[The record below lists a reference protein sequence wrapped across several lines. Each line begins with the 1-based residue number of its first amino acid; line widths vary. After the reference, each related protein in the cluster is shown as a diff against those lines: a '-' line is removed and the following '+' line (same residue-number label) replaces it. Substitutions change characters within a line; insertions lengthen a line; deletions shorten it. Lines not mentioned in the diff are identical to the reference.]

1 MTTEEKAEMLKS
13 TISHLYSK
21 EGRSISYISRLLE
34 INRRTISL
42 KIKEWGIPEP
52 EPMKHVKP
60 STQKF
65 INKNRNLIK
74 SRLDNDIPMTEI
86 AEELGI
92 QRWTL
97 QRTYINND
105 EILKKAH
112 DDYIRRMHDG
122 HDERVEEAIEKSSR
136 GYYSGDLD
144 GEQWRLILGYDGYE
158 VSNKGRV
165 RHYAERYK
173 TYILLKPNINQLT
186 GRVYMNITA
195 DKKRNNFILAR
206 LVAHAFVKGY
216 SEERNTVNHKDGDI
230 KNNCSDNLEWV
241 SQSENNKHAYDK
253 LNRNTVRGKRY
264 KFDRILYKDKYE
276 FKTVAAFARF
286 IGMSETQT
294 RRYLDEPEKHDIK
307 LIIDK

>member
-1 MTTEEKAEMLKS
+1 MTTEEKADMLKS

-52 EPMKHVKP
+52 EPMKHIKP
-60 STQKF
+60 SIQKF

-92 QRWTL
+92 SRLTL

-136 GYYSGDLD
+136 DYYTGDLD

-165 RHYAERYK
+165 RHYTERYK
-173 TYILLKPNINQLT
+173 VYILLKPNINQLT
-186 GRVYMNITA
+186 GRVYMYITA
-195 DKKRNNFILAR
+195 DKKRNSFILAR

-241 SQSENNKHAYDK
+241 SKSENNKHAYDK

-286 IGMSETQT
+286 IGMPETQT
-294 RRYLDEPEKHDIK
+294 HRYLDEPEKHDIK

>member
-1 MTTEEKAEMLKS
+1 MTAEEKVEMLKS
-13 TISHLYSK
+13 TISQLYSK

-34 INRRTISL
+34 INRCTISA

-92 QRWTL
+92 QRCTL

-112 DDYIRRMHDG
+112 DDYIKRMHDG
-122 HDERVEEAIEKSSR
+122 HNESIVEAIEKSSR
-136 GYYSGDLD
+136 DYYTGDLD

-165 RHYAERYK
+165 RHYVERYK

-186 GRVYMNITA
+186 GRVYVSITA

-253 LNRNTVRGKRY
+253 LNKNTVRGKRY

>member
-52 EPMKHVKP
+52 EPMKHIKP
-60 STQKF
+60 SIQKF

-92 QRWTL
+92 KRWTL

-112 DDYIRRMHDG
+112 DDYVRRMNDG
-122 HDERVEEAIEKSSR
+122 HNESIVEAIEKSSR
-136 GYYSGDLD
+136 DYYTGDLD

-165 RHYAERYK
+165 RHYVERYK

-186 GRVYMNITA
+186 GRVYVSITA
-195 DKKRNNFILAR
+195 GKKRNNFILAR

-253 LNRNTVRGKRY
+253 LNKNTVRGKRY

>member
-21 EGRSISYISRLLE
+21 EGRSISYISRLLD
-34 INRRTISL
+34 INRRTISA

-52 EPMKHVKP
+52 EPMKYIKS

-92 QRWTL
+92 QRCTL

-105 EILKKAH
+105 EVLKKAH
-112 DDYIRRMHDG
+112 DDYIKRMHDG
-122 HDERVEEAIEKSSR
+122 HDERVEEAIKKSSR
-136 GYYSGDLD
+136 DYYTGDLD
-144 GEQWRLILGYDGYE
+144 GEQWRAILGYDGYE

-173 TYILLKPNINQLT
+173 AYILLKPNINQLT
-186 GRVYMNITA
+186 GRVYMTITA

-206 LVAHAFVKGY
+206 LVAYAFVKGY

-230 KNNCSDNLEWV
+230 MNNCSDNLEWV

-253 LNRNTVRGKRY
+253 LNRNIVRGKRY

>member
-1 MTTEEKAEMLKS
+1 MLKS

-52 EPMKHVKP
+52 EPMKHIKL

-92 QRWTL
+92 SRLTL

-112 DDYIRRMHDG
+112 DDYIRRMHG
-122 HDERVEEAIEKSSR
+122 HAERVVEAIEKSSR
-136 GYYSGDLD
+136 DYTGDLD

-165 RHYAERYK
+165 RHYVERYK

-206 LVAHAFVKGY
+206 LVAHAFVEGY
-216 SEERNTVNHKDGDI
+216 SEERNIVNHKNGDI
-230 KNNCSDNLEWV
+230 TNNCSDNLEWV

-286 IGMSETQT
+286 IRMSETQT